1 MRPFRLFLF
10 LLIVLICFTGLS
22 YYLPGKKGLSGIN
35 VFFGTD
41 RSLITGQSAAETS
54 HAVGPEY
61 PDSVKKEAGEIP
73 GPAAVGAA
81 FPDSSAFTEDTAV
94 LFADT
99 LPSDPL
105 ARFLDTLK
113 YSRGQVRIMYYGDSQ
128 VEGDRITSSLR
139 RFLRKGRTGTGPGL
153 FQPLMPVM
161 YTESI
166 YIRSSSN
173 WKRYNYLSYK
183 NGGISHNDLGPFLS
197 VCRFTEEGS
206 VSESDVK
213 AWVRIVPSKFADS
226 SESKYEWLRIFYG
239 KSAVPVKIVVKGEN
253 LLLYTDTL
261 RAGPGVYEFR
271 CPLFNKKNILIEF
284 SGKASPDI
292 YGMSIESMTGIIVD
306 NIPSRGSTGLE
317 FTMIGNENLNQ
328 LYNLL
333 SPDYVVLQFGLN
345 IVRNIRSE
353 YNYYQRGLS
362 RQISLLREIS
372 PASQFAV
379 IGVSDMARG
388 VGDSLSPYRN
398 IPHIVNAQKKAA
410 EESEALFW
418 NTWQEMGG
426 RYSIVR
432 WHESNPPLAQ
442 SDYAHFTSL
451 GARKLAEMIY
461 SDLFAFDSEDTV
473 LPVAPVGIRDTVIP
487 EVVEVV
493 ENKTVAAEKTGC
505 CLKQVI
511 TDTILRYDPSNPL
524 IFTSS
529 LFWLFF
535 LVVLAVYSLLYRKLF
550 VRNLFLFL
558 VSLYFYYKTGGL
570 FLLLLILVTLID
582 YICGILISRSQTRF
596 RRRFYVLVSVVSN
609 LGILAYFKY
618 SGFIVELVNDIF
630 GTGFVVRDIIGALS
644 NDLLGTS
651 FDVSYIV
658 LPVGIS
664 FFTFQS
670 LSYIFD
676 VYRNKCSPVRNVVDF
691 GFYVSF
697 FPQLVAGPIIRASE
711 FIPQIYTEYNL
722 AKREFSHAVFLIMK
736 GLVKKIII
744 SDFIAVNFIDRVFD
758 MPTLYSGLENLIA
771 VYGYGLQIYC
781 DFSGYTDI
789 AIGLGLILGF
799 KLPLN
804 FNSPYKALGLSDFWR
819 RWHISLSRWLKDYL
833 YIPLGGNRK
842 GKIRSLVNIMITML
856 LGGLWHGAN
865 LRFLIWGG
873 LHGLG
878 LVAEKV
884 WSWTF
889 GRESAK
895 NGLSGFFF
903 VFLTFNFVI
912 FCWIF
917 FRSQDMHDATVI
929 IRQIFLHFQPTSYA
943 DLLPVY
949 GSVFAIMAAGYFVHF
964 LPERTKESYRG
975 FFINLPLAAQMVI
988 VLFIAFLLYNMKS
1001 AEVIPFIYFRF

>member
-10 LLIVLICFTGLS
+10 LLVALICLTGLS
-22 YYLPGKKGLSGIN
+22 YFLPGNKDLSGIN
-35 VFFGTD
+35 IFFRTD
-41 RSLITGQSAAETS
+41 RSLITGQRAAEAS
-54 HAVGPEY
+54 PAVVPEDS
-61 PDSVKKEAGEIP
+61 DSVRKEARVMSE
-73 GPAAVGAA
+73 PAAVGAA
-81 FPDSSAFTEDTAV
+81 FPDSSAVVEDTLIIV
-94 LFADT
+94 ADT

-105 ARFLDTLK
+105 TRFLDTLK
-113 YSRGQVRIMYYGDSQ
+113 YSRGKVRIMYYGDSQ
-128 VEGDRITSSLR
+128 IEGDRITSSLR
-139 RFLRKGRTGTGPGL
+139 QFLRKGRTGTGPGL

-161 YTESI
+161 YTESV

-173 WKRYNYLSYK
+173 WKRYNYLSFR
-183 NGGISHNDLGPFLS
+183 NGEISHNDLGPFLS
-197 VCRFTEEGS
+197 VCRFTGEGS
-206 VSESDVK
+206 VSESDVR

-239 KSAVPVKIVVKGEN
+239 KSTVPVKIVVKGEN

-271 CPLFNKKNILIEF
+271 CPLFNKKNILVEF
-284 SGKASPDI
+284 SGKSSPDI
-292 YGMSIESMTGIIVD
+292 YGMSIESMAGIIVD
-306 NIPSRGSTGLE
+306 NIPARGSTGLE
-317 FTMIGNENLNQ
+317 FTMLGNENLKQ
-328 LYNLL
+328 LFNLL
-333 SPDYVVLQFGLN
+333 SPDYIVLQFGLN
-345 IVRNIRSE
+345 IVKNIRNE
-353 YNYYQRGLS
+353 YNYYQRGLT

-372 PASQFAV
+372 PASHFAV

-388 VGDSLSPYRN
+388 TGDSLFAYKN
-398 IPHIVNAQKKAA
+398 IPRIVDAQKKAA

-442 SDYAHFTSL
+442 RDYVHFTSL
-451 GARKLAEMIY
+451 GAKKLAAMIY

-473 LPVAPVGIRDTVIP
+473 LPVAAAEIRDTVIP
-487 EVVEVV
+487 QVAEVIEDKTAVV
-493 ENKTVAAEKTGC
+493 EKTGC
-505 CLKQVI
+505 LKRV
-511 TDTILRYDPSNPL
+511 TDIILSYDPSDPL

-535 LVVLAVYSLLYRKLF
+535 LFVLAGYSLVYRKLF
-550 VRNLFLFL
+550 VRNSFLYL
-558 VSLYFYYKTGGL
+558 ISLYFYYKTGGL

-582 YICGILISRSQTRF
+582 YSCGILISRSRTRF
-596 RRRFYVLVSVVSN
+596 SRRLLVLVSIVSN

-618 SGFIVELVNDIF
+618 SGFIVEVVNDFF
-630 GTGFVVRDIIGALS
+630 GTELVVRDIIGAFS
-644 NDLLGTS
+644 NDLMGTS
-651 FDVSYIV
+651 FDVSHIV

-676 VYRNKCSPVRNVVDF
+676 VYRNKCSPVRNIVDF

-697 FPQLVAGPIIRASE
+697 FPQLVAGPIVRASE
-711 FIPQIYTEYNL
+711 FIPQVYTEYHL

-736 GLVKKIII
+736 GLVKKVII

-789 AIGLGLILGF
+789 AIGLGLLLGF
-799 KLPLN
+799 RLPLN
-804 FNSPYKALGLSDFWR
+804 FNSPYKASGLSDFWK

-865 LRFLIWGG
+865 VRFLIWGG

-878 LVAEKV
+878 LVANKV
-884 WSWTF
+884 WLWIF
-889 GRESAK
+889 GRGIAK
-895 NGLSGFFF
+895 NRISRFLP

-917 FRSQDMHDATVI
+917 FRAQDMHDATII
-929 IRQIFLHFQPTSYA
+929 IRQIFLHFQPISYSN
-943 DLLPVY
+943 LLPVY

-964 LPERTKESYRG
+964 LPERIKESYRG
-975 FFINLPLAAQMVI
+975 FFINLPLTAQMVI
-988 VLFIAFLLYNMKS
+988 VLFIAFLLFRMKS

>member
-61 PDSVKKEAGEIP
+61 PDSVKKEAGEIH

-388 VGDSLSPYRN
+388 VGDSLFPYRN

-596 RRRFYVLVSVVSN
+596 RRRLYVLVSVVSN

-799 KLPLN
+799 KLP
-804 FNSPYKALGLSDFWR
+804 
-819 RWHISLSRWLKDYL
+819 
-833 YIPLGGNRK
+833 
-842 GKIRSLVNIMITML
+842 
-856 LGGLWHGAN
+856 
-865 LRFLIWGG
+865 
-873 LHGLG
+873 
-878 LVAEKV
+878 
-884 WSWTF
+884 
-889 GRESAK
+889 
-895 NGLSGFFF
+895 
-903 VFLTFNFVI
+903 
-912 FCWIF
+912 
-917 FRSQDMHDATVI
+917 
-929 IRQIFLHFQPTSYA
+929 
-943 DLLPVY
+943 
-949 GSVFAIMAAGYFVHF
+949 
-964 LPERTKESYRG
+964 
-975 FFINLPLAAQMVI
+975 
-988 VLFIAFLLYNMKS
+988 
-1001 AEVIPFIYFRF
+1001 